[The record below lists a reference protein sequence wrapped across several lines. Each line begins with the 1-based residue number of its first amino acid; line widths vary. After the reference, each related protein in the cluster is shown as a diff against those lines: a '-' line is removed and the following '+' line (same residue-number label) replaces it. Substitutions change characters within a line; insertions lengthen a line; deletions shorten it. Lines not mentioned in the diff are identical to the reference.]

1 MKSPLLKRLP
11 REIFGEFG
19 KYLAVFLFMTA
30 TIAFISGFL
39 VASRSMQIT
48 YDESFEK
55 YNIEDGHFVLEK
67 KAEPK
72 LVKAVEKKHVTL
84 YEDFYIEE
92 SVAKK
97 EEEKSEAKF
106 RIFGSREKINRICLL
121 DGKMPEK
128 DDEIGIDRMFADN
141 NDLKTGDTVFV
152 GGRKFHVSGLIA
164 MSDYSALYQ
173 DNNDFMFDAKLFGTA
188 AVTDAV
194 FLSFGKDHLFYSYA
208 WKYDTYPADETEEK
222 EVSEKLSEEITK
234 HLSSQEMVSS
244 EALSSSG
251 NQNMSAESLMQMM
264 VAGEMYQ
271 NGILESNV
279 GLDVFLPR
287 FVNRA
292 INFTGDDIGKD
303 RPMMT
308 VLLYV
313 LIAIMAFVFSVT
325 IHHTVSKEASVIGTL
340 RASGYTKGEI
350 FRHYLAPPVFVSFVA
365 AIVGN
370 ILGYT
375 LLEDVAKDMYLGSY
389 SLTTYVSYWSAEAFV
404 KTTAVPM
411 VIIVLVI
418 SVSLWSKLSLSPLQ
432 FLRRDISKNRRKK
445 AVRLPHISFFNRFRL
460 RIILQNLSGY
470 LTLLAGFVFSALILM
485 FGMMMT
491 PLLHQYSD
499 DAVKYMPAKYQYVLS
514 GTSKVK
520 SEIAEKYCVT
530 ALKMQDD
537 FYTGE
542 EEISV
547 YGLIPESKYYKKKM
561 PEEGVVVTSDFAAK
575 YRVGKGDIIN
585 LKEQFGT
592 KLYAF
597 RVSGVMEYPS
607 SLALFMSQENFN
619 ETFSY
624 PKDYYN
630 GYFSNTKLEG
640 KYIKESK
647 IANCITVTDLTRL
660 SRQMDI
666 SMGEMFG
673 MVKWFAI
680 ILFLLLIYLL
690 TKLILE
696 KNSSAISMVK
706 ILGYRTGEIGSLYLV
721 ASVWVVVFSAL
732 FSLAFNTFFFQI
744 ILRIFLKG
752 YGGWFNLKVDPV
764 LYSQMFAMMVGT
776 YLLVA
781 FVQLIKIRKIPMEEA
796 LKNAE

>member
-55 YNIEDGHFVLEK
+55 YNIEDGHFVLAK

-97 EEEKSEAKF
+97 EGEKSEARF

-121 DGKMPEK
+121 DGQMPEK

-141 NDLKTGDTVFV
+141 NALKTGDTVFV
-152 GGRKFHVSGLIA
+152 GGRKFRVSGLIA

-188 AVTDAV
+188 AVTDDV
-194 FLSFGKDHLFYSYA
+194 FQSFGKDHLIYSYA
-208 WKYDTYPADETEEK
+208 WKYDTFPANETEEK

-244 EALSSSG
+244 EALASSG
-251 NQNMSAESLMQMM
+251 SQNMSMESLMQMM

-350 FRHYLAPPVFVSFVA
+350 FRHYLAPPVFVSFMA

-375 LLEDVAKDMYLGSY
+375 LFEDVAKDMYLGSY

-404 KTTAVPM
+404 KTTVVPM

-432 FLRRDISKNRRKK
+432 FLRRDISKKRRKK
-445 AVRLPHISFFNRFRL
+445 AVRLPQLSFFNRFRL
-460 RIILQNLSGY
+460 RIIMQNLSGY

-542 EEISV
+542 EEINV
-547 YGLIPESKYYKKKM
+547 YGLIPDSVYFKQKM
-561 PEEGVVVTSDFAAK
+561 PEEGVIVTSDFAAK

-607 SLALFMSQENFN
+607 SLALFLSQENFN

-696 KNSSAISMVK
+696 KNSNAISMVK
-706 ILGYRTGEIGSLYLV
+706 ILGYHTSEIGSLYLV
-721 ASVWVVVFSAL
+721 ASVWVVIFSAL

-781 FVQLIKIRKIPMEEA
+781 FVQLLKIRKIPMEEA
-796 LKNAE
+796 LKNVE

>member
-1 MKSPLLKRLP
+1 MKNPLLKRLP

-19 KYLAVFLFMTA
+19 KYLAVFLFMTV

-48 YDESFEK
+48 YDESFER
-55 YNIEDGHFVLEK
+55 YHIEDGHFVLAK
-67 KAEPK
+67 KAEDK
-72 LVKAVEKKHVTL
+72 LIKAVEKKKVTL

-92 SVAKK
+92 EVSKK
-97 EEEKSEAKF
+97 KDEKTEAKF
-106 RIFGSREKINRICLL
+106 RIFGSREEINRICLM

-141 NDLKTGDTVFV
+141 NELKTGDTIFV
-152 GGRKFHVSGLIA
+152 GGRKFQISGLIA

-188 AVTDAV
+188 AVTDEV
-194 FLSFGKDHLFYSYA
+194 FESFGKDHLFYSYA
-208 WKYDTYPADETEEK
+208 WKYDTFPKDEIEEK

-234 HLSSQEMVSS
+234 NLSSQEMVSS
-244 EALSSSG
+244 SSLSG
-251 NQNMSAESLMQMM
+251 DGGTDMSAESLMQMM
-264 VAGEMYQ
+264 VAGDMYS

-279 GLDVFLPR
+279 GLDIFLPR
-287 FVNRA
+287 FVNKA
-292 INFTGDDIGKD
+292 LNFTGDDLGHD

-313 LIAIMAFVFSVT
+313 LIAIMAFVFAVT
-325 IHHTVSKEASVIGTL
+325 INHTVAKEATVIGTL

-350 FRHYLAPPVFVSFVA
+350 FRHYLAPPVFVSFLA
-365 AIVGN
+365 AIAGN

-375 LLEDVAKDMYLGSY
+375 MFEEVARAMYMASY
-389 SLTTYVSYWSAEAFV
+389 TLTKYVSYWSAEAFV
-404 KTTAVPM
+404 KTTVVPM
-411 VIIVLVI
+411 III
-418 SVSLWSKLSLSPLQ
+418 FIITSVSLWKKLSISPLR
-432 FLRRDISKNRRKK
+432 FIRRDISKNKGKK
-445 AVRLPHISFFNRFRL
+445 AMRLPHFSFFTRFRI
-460 RIILQNLSGY
+460 RIILQNMSSY
-470 LTLLAGFVFSALILM
+470 LTLLVGFVFSALILM
-485 FGMMMT
+485 FGMIMT
-491 PLLHQYSD
+491 PLLHKYSD

-514 GTSKVK
+514 GTSKVD

-537 FYTGE
+537 FYDGE

-547 YGLIPESKYYKKKM
+547 YGLIPDSKYYEMKM
-561 PEEGVVVTSDFAAK
+561 PENGVVVTSDFSTK
-575 YRVGKGDIIN
+575 YRAGVGDIIN

-597 RVSGVMEYPS
+597 RISGIMEYPS

-619 ETFSY
+619 KTFSF

-640 KYIKESK
+640 KYIRETK
-647 IANCITVTDLTRL
+647 IANCITITDLTML

-680 ILFLLLIYLL
+680 ILFILLIYLL

-696 KNSSAISMVK
+696 KNSNAISMVK
-706 ILGYRTGEIGSLYLV
+706 ILGYSTGEIGRLYLI
-721 ASVWVVVFSAL
+721 ASVWVVIFSAL
-732 FSLAFNTFFFQI
+732 FSLIFNTFFFQI
-744 ILRIFLKG
+744 ILRVFLKG
-752 YGGWFNLKVDPV
+752 YGGWFNLTVDLG
-764 LYSQMFAMMVGT
+764 LYATMFAMMVGT
-776 YLLVA
+776 YLVVA
-781 FVQLIKIRKIPMEEA
+781 LIQLLKIRKIPMDEA
-796 LKNAE
+796 LKNVE

>member
-1 MKSPLLKRLP
+1 MKNL
-11 REIFGEFG
+11 
-19 KYLAVFLFMTA
+19 
-30 TIAFISGFL
+30 
-39 VASRSMQIT
+39 
-48 YDESFEK
+48 
-55 YNIEDGHFVLEK
+55 
-67 KAEPK
+67 
-72 LVKAVEKKHVTL
+72 
-84 YEDFYIEE
+84 
-92 SVAKK
+92 
-97 EEEKSEAKF
+97 
-106 RIFGSREKINRICLL
+106 
-121 DGKMPEK
+121 
-128 DDEIGIDRMFADN
+128 
-141 NDLKTGDTVFV
+141 
-152 GGRKFHVSGLIA
+152 
-164 MSDYSALYQ
+164 SA
-173 DNNDFMFDAKLFGTA
+173 
-188 AVTDAV
+188 
-194 FLSFGKDHLFYSYA
+194 
-208 WKYDTYPADETEEK
+208 
-222 EVSEKLSEEITK
+222 
-234 HLSSQEMVSS
+234 QEMVSS
-244 EALSSSG
+244 DSLSSGGG
-251 NQNMSAESLMQMM
+251 NDMSVESLMQMM
-264 VAGEMYQ
+264 VAGDMYQ

-279 GLDVFLPR
+279 GLDEFLPR
-287 FVNRA
+287 YVNRA
-292 INFTGDDIGKD
+292 INFAGEDIGKD

-325 IHHTVSKEASVIGTL
+325 IHHTVTKEAAVIGTL

-350 FRHYLAPPVFVSFVA
+350 FRHYLAPPVFVSFFA

-370 ILGYT
+370 VLGYS
-375 LLEDVAKDMYLGSY
+375 LFEDVAREMYMGSY
-389 SLTTYVSYWSAEAFV
+389 SLTKYVSYWSAEAFV
-404 KTTAVPM
+404 KTTVVPM
-411 VIIVLVI
+411 IIIFLVTSI
-418 SVSLWSKLSLSPLQ
+418 SLWSKLSFSPLQ
-432 FLRRDISKNRRKK
+432 FLRRDISKNKRKK
-445 AVRLPHISFFNRFRL
+445 AVRLPHFSFFTRFRI

-491 PLLHQYSD
+491 PLLKQYSD

-514 GTSKVK
+514 GTSKV
-520 SEIAEKYCVT
+520 SGDVAEKYCVT

-542 EEISV
+542 EEINV
-547 YGLIPESKYYKKKM
+547 YGIVPKSEYYEMKM
-561 PEEGVVVTSDFAAK
+561 PEEGVIVTSDFAAK
-575 YRVGKGDIIN
+575 YRVGTGDIIN

-607 SLALFMSQENFN
+607 SLSLFLSQKNFN

-640 KYIKESK
+640 TYIKESK
-647 IANCITVTDLTRL
+647 IAKCITITDLTRL

-666 SMGEMFG
+666 SMGELFG

-696 KNSSAISMVK
+696 KNSNAISMVK

-721 ASVWVVVFSAL
+721 ASVWVVIFSAL

-744 ILRIFLKG
+744 ILRVFLKG
-752 YGGWFNLKVDPV
+752 YGGWFNLTVDPV
-764 LYSQMFAMMVGT
+764 LYTQMFAMMVGT

-781 FVQLIKIRKIPMEEA
+781 FVQLWKIKKIPMEEA
-796 LKNAE
+796 LKNVE